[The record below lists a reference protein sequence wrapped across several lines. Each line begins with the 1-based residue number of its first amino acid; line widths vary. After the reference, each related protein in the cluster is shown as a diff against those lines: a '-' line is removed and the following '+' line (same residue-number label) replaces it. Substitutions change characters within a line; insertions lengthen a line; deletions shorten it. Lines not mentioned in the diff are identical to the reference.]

1 MPTKAFLICMIAI
14 NKQQSLYLCRA
25 YTEKGLRI
33 PNEILSPKY
42 MFVLLTIQEIVSD
55 EIYLPVSLSPPLTVI
70 NFLRSSKV
78 NTGPFAGLATLFSTT
93 RVAAFML

>member
-14 NKQQSLYLCRA
+14 NKQQSLNICRV

-42 MFVLLTIQEIVSD
+42 MFVLLNYSGD
-55 EIYLPVSLSPPLTVI
+55 
-70 NFLRSSKV
+70 NLR
-78 NTGPFAGLATLFSTT
+78 
-93 RVAAFML
+93 

>member
-1 MPTKAFLICMIAI
+1 MTIVNYDTPPFLICMIAI

-42 MFVLLTIQEIVSD
+42 MFVLLNYSGD
-55 EIYLPVSLSPPLTVI
+55 
-70 NFLRSSKV
+70 NLR
-78 NTGPFAGLATLFSTT
+78 
-93 RVAAFML
+93 

>member
-42 MFVLLTIQEIVSD
+42 MFVLLTILEIVSY

-78 NTGPFAGLATLFSTT
+78 NTGPFADLATLFSTT
-93 RVAAFML
+93 RAPALML